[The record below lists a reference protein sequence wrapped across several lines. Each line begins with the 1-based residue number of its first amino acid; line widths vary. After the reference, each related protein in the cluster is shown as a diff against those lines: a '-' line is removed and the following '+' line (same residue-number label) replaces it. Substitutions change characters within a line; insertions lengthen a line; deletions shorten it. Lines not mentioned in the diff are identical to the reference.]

1 MFRAFCYKETL
12 HILRDRKTLFFV
24 VVIPAVLT
32 LLFGFAIST
41 DVNNIDVAVVAPRIT
56 PESREYV
63 ARLENNRYFTF
74 LGLCTQNEAEKLL
87 RGGKADAVVCFDY
100 NGGKSMHIMLDA
112 SNTNMSSAA
121 SMYLQGLLH
130 EESQPSVF
138 ETQLLYNPQ
147 MKSSFYFVPGILGV
161 IFILICT
168 IMTSVSIVREKETG
182 TMSVLLVSP
191 VRPITIMLAKMVP
204 YLALSIIN
212 LVIILLLTYYIL
224 DVPMAGG
231 IMPIFGVSL
240 LYLVLALSLGL
251 LISIVSRT
259 QVAALL
265 QCALLLLSPAILF
278 SGMIYPL
285 ENLPEWLRPAS
296 WLMPA
301 TWYISAIRKLMI
313 EGLPI
318 SYVLREIAIMA
329 AMTSGIL
336 GAALKLF
343 KDKME

>member
-1 MFRAFCYKETL
+1 MFRAFCHKETL
-12 HILRDRKTLFFV
+12 HILRDTKTLFFV

-41 DVNNIDVAVVAPRIT
+41 DVNNIDVAVSAPHIT
-56 PESREYV
+56 PESRAYV
-63 ARLENNRYFTF
+63 TRLENNRYFTF
-74 LGLCTQNEAEKLL
+74 LGLCTQNEAEGLL
-87 RGGKADAVVCFDY
+87 RSGKADAVVCFDHS
-100 NGGKSMHIMLDA
+100 GQDKIHIMLDA
-112 SNTNMSSAA
+112 SNTNISAAA
-121 SMYLQGLLH
+121 SMYLQGLLQ
-130 EESQPSVF
+130 ENRQTSVF
-138 ETQLLYNPQ
+138 ETHLLYNPQ
-147 MKSSFYFVPGILGV
+147 MRSSYNFVPGILGV

-191 VRPITIMLAKMVP
+191 VRPITIMIAKVIP

-212 LVIILLLTYYIL
+212 LAIILLLTYYVL
-224 DVPMAGG
+224 DVPMVGG
-231 IMPIFGVSL
+231 ILPLLGVSL
-240 LYLVLALSLGL
+240 LYLILALSLGL
-251 LISIVSRT
+251 LISVISRT

-265 QCALLLLSPAILF
+265 LCALLLLSPAILF

-285 ENLPEWLRPAS
+285 ENLPVWLRPAS

-318 SYVLREIAIMA
+318 SYVLKEIVIMG
-329 AMTSGIL
+329 AMTAGIL
-336 GAALKLF
+336 VAGLKLF